1 MPCRNPAGP
10 AAGRAHAPEAEVY
23 PRLFGFLPTYGVM
36 LALAVLTA
44 WFLWISLLRREGLP
58 LRQSTDAGF
67 WTLIAGL
74 LGAKFT
80 LYLVEW
86 RLFLDEPRRFLE
98 TIRSAGVV
106 WGGVLIGLI
115 VLVILARKLH
125 LPVVRLLDSLAVPV
139 PLAQA
144 IGRLGCLLA
153 GCCWG
158 TECTRPYAITF
169 GPAATENTGVPA
181 GIPLH
186 PVQLYEAAA
195 NLFVAGLVFLV
206 YRRPVRRPGQAILT
220 YLSLYAAVR
229 LVVEFFRGDRA
240 RGLFW
245 EEIVPG
251 GISTGQMISGAVLVI
266 TLALALATFR
276 RRPSAPTPAG
286 PPHGRDGDMAAG
298 APSS

>member
-1 MPCRNPAGP
+1 
-10 AAGRAHAPEAEVY
+10 VY

-58 LRQSTDAGF
+58 LREATDAGF

-74 LGAKFT
+74 LGAKVT

-86 RLFLDEPRRFLE
+86 RLFLEHPRRFLE

-115 VLVILARKLH
+115 VLVILARRFH
-125 LPVVRLLDSLAVPV
+125 LPVVRLLDSMAVPV

-144 IGRLGCLLA
+144 IGRVGCLLA

-158 TECTRPYAITF
+158 TECTRPWAITF
-169 GPAATENTGVPA
+169 GAAAAENTGVSA

-195 NLFVAGLVFLV
+195 NLIVAGLVFLV
-206 YRRPVRRPGQAILT
+206 YRRRNRRPGQTVLA

-229 LVVEFFRGDRA
+229 IVVEVFRGDRA

-245 EEIVPG
+245 EELVPG
-251 GISTGQMISGAVLVI
+251 GVSTGQIISGAVLLV
-266 TLALALATFR
+266 TLTLILINAL
-276 RRPSAPTPAG
+276 RPPPTPIPAG
-286 PPHGRDGDMAAG
+286 PPHGGDENVAAG
-298 APSS
+298 TSTS